1 MNETILEKNPENNL
15 INDYID
21 IDTVLKEL
29 MIL

>member
-15 INDYID
+15 INDFID

>member
-15 INDYID
+15 INDFID
-21 IDTVLKEL
+21 IDAVLKEL

>member
-15 INDYID
+15 INDFID

-29 MIL
+29 MVL

>member
-15 INDYID
+15 INDFSD